1 MSSSDEEARLVAGVP
16 SPATNSQSRVRGSPP
31 AEHRSSGSD
40 DHLSSEGRGT
50 PHETSEGQDQEH
62 SARSGHPNPVHTTLE
77 LSFGVSELKGGT
89 DVLAKSSP
97 PGSEGGGATSAGTPS
112 ARLPA
117 SPSPAEAVSDP
128 QGFDL
133 IVAANKSSAVDSPHG
148 SSTTQ
153 LPFVPFD
160 ARTGMQSHVPA
171 EDITGFSA
179 GGMEALQ
186 LQLQEFV
193 QCAAEGAAAL
203 MPNDVGVIAK
213 CVSELQSAGKRH
225 TATAKR
231 LASYREEQRSFQTC
245 VRQAAAIYGQK
256 LSSGDFSAD
265 GNFTEAALRFN
276 VLNGEVGAFETEV
289 AEEQAALDQLGQQYC
304 TSRSE
309 FLAEQARLLQMLEG
323 AAPSKLARAN
333 AATLEQHQSQLASL
347 TEEVAQQTQAIAKQG
362 RATAE
367 LGRQAEVHN
376 AKLRQDL
383 AQVSTNLTQGFTTL
397 GAALRDSVV
406 EGFSELVDVLRPV
419 QRPAAELPSS
429 LEADVALAASSS
441 KAYEPYDAAVAALPV
456 QEDSAPTFD
465 PVSQVTQLLTQ
476 ARRAEVDE
484 YSLEILEVART
495 HLARCVEEQ
504 AAEAASDTVAAPAP
518 SDLAAQPGSSVSPNP
533 PPSSSVRDQKEGSL
547 ASSSSDDL
555 TRAQAEVKRLDAQ
568 LQALRNRS
576 PVQALCDSVRDIE
589 GESKVLFE
597 AGQSGSS
604 DSPKPSPSSNVRD
617 RTEGSLPTTSHD
629 DANAVAVEVPKPLPR
644 APTPDAGSP
653 RVQTTEPL
661 RVGTAPELPPAT
673 PSHRHPSLAA
683 IIEDGDGDMRNR
695 QGSKISPGL
704 VALMRLKDA
713 LLKKMQAGALTER
726 EQGMLAEAISRL
738 EEEDFSCL
746 ENGWGD
752 TRSRQGPKMS
762 LELMALMGLKD
773 TLVEKLRAGT
783 ATERD
788 EQLLAE
794 AISRLEHENIS
805 RLEGEAGCQTSNG
818 EAAAACLPVA
828 NSLKE
833 SPGGRSKDSDVLPS
847 PREPPSPPPPVPG
860 DLTSAGGVVPPPDDP
875 ADGPVEPPANSAG
888 EDDSSLLATRA
899 VVGEGCHAIVSK
911 RQCSFRAASGSLHCK
926 KHQGAPPDE
935 TFCLVSPAGAS
946 GGDFSPNAWPDRRP
960 AITRDSFATSAIPL
974 YTQARVQLQGD
985 DALQLVNCYVDGTD
999 EGLRGSPEY
1008 AMLREGCVCFVT
1020 LASLDTRNSA
1030 KGTVQVFSQVVVLG
1044 VDPLLVPVVLH
1055 CSLGDS
1061 MIHRSESGLFA
1072 WLFVSMPE
1080 AIPLQLVA
1088 SDASFTLPDGP
1099 DDDFPATLSAI
1110 VGFTAELEAR
1120 SRPNQAAGRIDMWF
1134 DDEGGR
1140 TSVTVCTFVKV
1151 DLLNPPERKLAKQL
1165 RRFFANQPEKEQW
1178 IDTLAVGI
1186 RIALRFHTIA
1196 VADCAVSIPD
1206 APYSWYL
1213 TLARKQMPLPLVLPL
1228 RPFFSPDTGQDT
1240 GGSAHHRSA
1249 AHHPVEDLNPPT
1261 TPVGRTAARSLDFG
1275 SRSAGAQGIAPS
1287 PGLQPPEEL
1296 ERGALTALDREGTPR
1311 TYYSTATRHPARK
1324 AFLHSHVSNLL
1335 VALWTPGSDAYK
1347 QASALSG
1354 ESAIKAAY
1362 VQFISSYSGDGAP
1375 PSVNWDLVIPVDVVE
1390 ASKASYARAQ
1400 LVSYILYWT
1409 IRHADLE
1416 QGLNDAMCNLLGK
1429 LQGLA
1434 MAREGSAQLIV
1445 HKLITFCHE
1454 HAGSVCYVLP
1464 FLALYESTVL
1474 KCEVLELPQVKAQKA
1489 LQGLSIGPDCSP
1501 LRFWRLAELT
1511 LQQQNMPYTAE
1522 QLNAMAQ
1529 VVMSALNDQLNALDG
1544 QQVMVQYFTDKVFCP
1559 FVDRFRAEPASN
1571 LWELGERLLVMGTE
1585 PSGTAARDLFARP
1598 DCKVE
1603 RSSAFELAW
1612 GKYCAQAV
1620 RPPGRATASRR
1631 SAAKSVCFDEVADQ
1645 ATAQLT
1651 QIMEDGMRR
1660 LAESQ
1665 DNFTVKA
1672 GELQDSFT
1680 AAVVQAQN
1688 SARNSGG
1695 DSRGPGKGAAGAPI
1709 VGATHLKLDQK
1720 RDGSRLNIFRPTTCG
1735 EIDYGDDLPALSM
1748 QGKPLS
1754 WPNANNSFYGIAK
1767 WNAIPFKPVGVP
1779 PPCHMYPPGWDR
1791 IFYDSGRSIVDA
1803 RSESYFL
1810 DRMGDLAACC
1820 GYHEAWGFMNAH
1832 RVLAPLQFCPGCMAS
1847 HEAHVAASQTPQLR
1861 VPTHL
1866 RLQPQCRIN
1875 GTVKGNAEAL
1885 RILPAGDDRRA
1896 LFDPVPDAY
1905 PPAKY
1910 VNVDRPQSGTISE
1923 AHDVSRCPLFYF
1935 KMMQEAAKK
1944 PPAERAKMH
1953 AALRLGTG
1961 PSKVTPVVLYWN
1973 EPLSTGTPTYGQDI
1987 FTQDPCT
1994 VGARVD

>member
-1 MSSSDEEARLVAGVP
+1 MHSVRSDHP
-16 SPATNSQSRVRGSPP
+16 
-31 AEHRSSGSD
+31 
-40 DHLSSEGRGT
+40 DH
-50 PHETSEGQDQEH
+50 H
-62 SARSGHPNPVHTTLE
+62 HTTLVQ
-77 LSFGVSELKGGT
+77 SFGVSELKGGT

-97 PGSEGGGATSAGTPS
+97 PGSEGGGATPAGMPS

-117 SPSPAEAVSDP
+117 SPSPAEAVPDP

-160 ARTGMQSHVPA
+160 ARTGIQSYVPA

-186 LQLQEFV
+186 LQLQEFM
-193 QCAAEGAAAL
+193 QCAEEGAAAL

-213 CVSELQSAGKRH
+213 CVSELQGTGKRH
-225 TATAKR
+225 MATAKR
-231 LASYREEQRSFQTC
+231 LASHQEERRAFQEC

-276 VLNGEVGAFETEV
+276 VLNGETGAFETEV
-289 AEEQAALDQLGQQYC
+289 AEEQAALDQLEQQYC

-323 AAPSKLARAN
+323 AAPSKLAQAN
-333 AATLEQHQSQLASL
+333 AATLRQHQSQLASL

-367 LGRQAEVHN
+367 LGRQAEEHN
-376 AKLRQDL
+376 ARLRQDL
-383 AQVSTNLTQGFTTL
+383 AQVSTNLAQGFTTL
-397 GAALRDSVV
+397 GASLRDSVV
-406 EGFSELVDVLRPV
+406 EGFSELVEVLRPV
-419 QRPAAELPSS
+419 QHPAAELPSS
-429 LEADVALAASSS
+429 PEADVASAASSS
-441 KAYEPYDAAVAALPV
+441 KSYEPYEDATAAVAALPV
-456 QEDSAPTFD
+456 QEDGAPTFD
-465 PVSQVTQLLTQ
+465 TVSQVTRLLTQ
-476 ARRAEVDE
+476 ARQAAVDE
-484 YSLEILEVART
+484 YSLEILEVARA
-495 HLARCVEEQ
+495 HLAHCAEEQ

-518 SDLAAQPGSSVSPNP
+518 SELAAQPGSSVSPNP

-547 ASSSSDDL
+547 ASSSSDEL
-555 TRAQAEVKRLDAQ
+555 TRTQAEVKRLDAQ
-568 LQALRNRS
+568 LQSLRKRS
-576 PVQALCDSVRDIE
+576 PVQALCDIVRDIE
-589 GESKVLFE
+589 EESNVLLE
-597 AGQSGSS
+597 AEQSGNS
-604 DSPKPSPSSNVRD
+604 DSSKPSPSSNVRD
-617 RTEGSLPTTSHD
+617 RKEGSLPSTSHG
-629 DANAVAVEVPKPLPR
+629 DADTVAVEVPKPLPR

-653 RVQTTEPL
+653 RVQTTEPP
-661 RVGTAPELPPAT
+661 RVGATPELPSAAPA
-673 PSHRHPSLAA
+673 HRHPSLAA
-683 IIEDGDGDMRNR
+683 ITEGGDGGMRGR
-695 QGSKISPGL
+695 QESKMSPGR
-704 VALMRLKDA
+704 VALMRLRDA
-713 LLKKMQAGALTER
+713 LLRKRQAGALTER
-726 EQGMLAEAISRL
+726 EQEMLAEAISRL

-746 ENGWGD
+746 ENGRGD

-762 LELMALMGLKD
+762 LELTALMGLKD
-773 TLVEKLRAGT
+773 TLVEKLQAGT

-788 EQLLAE
+788 ERMLAE
-794 AISRLEHENIS
+794 AIFRLEHENIS
-805 RLEGEAGCQTSNG
+805 RLEGEASCQTSNG

-828 NSLKE
+828 NSSKE
-833 SPGGRSKDSDVLPS
+833 SPGGRSNGFDVLPS

-860 DLTSAGGVVPPPDDP
+860 DRASAGGAVPPPPDDP
-875 ADGPVEPPANSAG
+875 AGGSVEPPASRAG
-888 EDDSSLLATRA
+888 EDDSSLLAARA
-899 VVGEGCHAIVSK
+899 VLGEGCHVIVSK
-911 RQCSFRAASGSLHCK
+911 RQCAFKAVSGSLHCK

-935 TFCLVSPAGAS
+935 MFCLVSPAGAS
-946 GGDFSPNAWPDRRP
+946 EGDFSPIAWPDRRS

-974 YTQARVQLQGD
+974 YTQERVQLQGD

-999 EGLRGSPEY
+999 EGLCSSPEY

-1020 LASLDTRNSA
+1020 LASLDPRISA

-1088 SDASFTLPDGP
+1088 SDASFTLPASP
-1099 DDDFPATLSAI
+1099 DDDCPATLSAI
-1110 VGFTAELEAR
+1110 VGFTAELESR

-1140 TSVTVCTFVKV
+1140 TSVTVCTFGKV
-1151 DLLNPPERKLAKQL
+1151 DLLNPPVRKLAKQL
-1165 RRFFANQPEKEQW
+1165 RRFFANHPEKEQW
-1178 IDTLAVGI
+1178 IDTFAVGI

-1206 APYSWYL
+1206 ASYSWYL
-1213 TLARKQMPLPLVLPL
+1213 NLARKQRPLPLVLPL
-1228 RPFFSPDTGQDT
+1228 RPLFSPDTGLDT
-1240 GGSAHHRSA
+1240 GGSAHHRSEA
-1249 AHHPVEDLNPPT
+1249 QHLVEDLNPPT
-1261 TPVGRTAARSLDFG
+1261 TPVAKTAARSLDFG
-1275 SRSAGAQGIAPS
+1275 SKSAGAQGVAPS

-1296 ERGALTALDREGTPR
+1296 ERGAFAALDREGTTR
-1311 TYYSTATRHPARK
+1311 TYYSTPTRHPARK

-1347 QASALSG
+1347 QASALQG
-1354 ESAIKAAY
+1354 ESAIRAAY

-1375 PSVNWDLVIPVDVVE
+1375 PSVNWDLVIPVDAVE
-1390 ASKASYARAQ
+1390 ASKASCARAQ

-1409 IRHADLE
+1409 IRHANLE
-1416 QGLNDAMCNLLGK
+1416 QGLNDAMYNLLGK

-1474 KCEVLELPQVKAQKA
+1474 KSEALELPQVKAQKA
-1489 LQGLSIGPDCSP
+1489 LQDLSIGPDCSP
-1501 LRFWRLAELT
+1501 LRFWQLANLT

-1529 VVMSALNDQLNALDG
+1529 VVMSTLNDQLNALDG

-1559 FVDRFRAEPASN
+1559 FVDRFQAEPASD

-1620 RPPGRATASRR
+1620 KPPRATASRR
-1631 SAAKSVCFDEVADQ
+1631 SVAKSVCFDEVADQ

-1665 DNFTVKA
+1665 DKFTAKA
-1672 GELQDSFT
+1672 GELQDNFT
-1680 AAVVQAQN
+1680 AAVVQAQ
-1688 SARNSGG
+1688 SAARNSGD

-1709 VGATHLKLDQK
+1709 VGATNLKLDQK
-1720 RDGSRLNIFRPTTCG
+1720 REASRLNIHRPATCD
-1735 EIDYGDDLPALSM
+1735 EVDYGAYLPALSM

-1754 WPNANNSFYGIAK
+1754 WPNANNSVYGIAK
-1767 WNAIPFKPVGVP
+1767 WNAIPFKPVGAP

-1791 IFYDSGRSIVDA
+1791 IFYDSGKSLVDV
-1803 RSESYFL
+1803 RSESYYL
-1810 DRMGDLAACC
+1810 DRMGDLAECC
-1820 GYHEAWGFMNAH
+1820 GYHEAWGFMNGH
-1832 RVLAPLQFCPGCMAS
+1832 RALAPLQFCPGCLAS
-1847 HEAHVAASQTPQLR
+1847 HETHVAASQTPQLR

-1866 RLQPQCRIN
+1866 QLQSQCRIN

-1885 RILPAGDDRRA
+1885 RILPAGDDRRT

-1905 PPAKY
+1905 PPARQ
-1910 VNVDRPQSGTISE
+1910 VNVERPPSGTISE

-1944 PPAERAKMH
+1944 PPTERTKMH

-1973 EPLSTGTPTYGQDI
+1973 EPLVTGTPTYGQDV
-1987 FTQDPCT
+1987 FTQDPRT
-1994 VGARVD
+1994 VGARVN